1 MSYLEQ
7 LFSECLE
14 KEKTAGLNAYEEMMK
29 GISEI
34 CRIGW
39 FDNFTLLC
47 GRKDT
52 AE

>member
-1 MSYLEQ
+1 MYLEQ

-34 CRIGW
+34 APGYGW